1 MTDEQ
6 WTERSTTPEPV
17 APAPPPEAGPTNGS
31 AVASLV
37 LGIVGL
43 TGFPFIPS
51 ILALVF
57 GYKGRREITQ
67 SAGTQSG
74 LGLAKAG
81 IVLGWI
87 GVILIGLV
95 IMFFVWAFVFAVGFN
110 VEEIG
115 RIDEMRNL

>member
-6 WTERSTTPEPV
+6 WSERPMSPEPA
-17 APAPPPEAGPTNGS
+17 APVEPLEAGPTNGS

-43 TGFPFIPS
+43 TGFPVIPS

-57 GYKGRREITQ
+57 GYRARREITQ
-67 SAGTQSG
+67 APGTQSG

-95 IMFFVWAFVFAVGFN
+95 IMFFIWVLAIPVGFS
-110 VEEIG
+110 VSET
-115 RIDEMRNL
+115 RNL

>member
-1 MTDEQ
+1 MTP
-6 WTERSTTPEPV
+6 T
-17 APAPPPEAGPTNGS
+17 PPPEAGPTNGS
-31 AVASLV
+31 AVAALV

-57 GYKGRREITQ
+57 GYRARSEITRA
-67 SAGTQSG
+67 AGTQSG

-87 GVILIGLV
+87 GVVFVLLGILLLAAV
-95 IMFFVWAFVFAVGFN
+95 FVVN
-110 VEEIG
+110 VSSVN
-115 RIDEMRNL
+115 DLRNI

>member
-6 WTERSTTPEPV
+6 WTERSTTPERV
-17 APAPPPEAGPTNGS
+17 VPAARLEAGPTNGS

-43 TGFPFIPS
+43 TGFPVIPS

-57 GYKGRREITQ
+57 GYRARREIAQ
-67 SAGTQSG
+67 AAGTQSG

-87 GVILIGLV
+87 GVVLAVLV
-95 IMFFVWAFVFAVGFN
+95 ILLVIAVFVVSVNFN
-110 VEEIG
+110 VEDF
-115 RIDEMRNL
+115 RNIDDMRNI

>member
-6 WTERSTTPEPV
+6 WSERAMSPEPAAPV
-17 APAPPPEAGPTNGS
+17 APLEAGPTNGS
-31 AVASLV
+31 AIASLV

-43 TGFPFIPS
+43 TGFPVIPS

-57 GYKGRREITQ
+57 GYRARREIAQ
-67 SAGTQSG
+67 AAGTQSG

-87 GVILIGLV
+87 GVILTGLV
-95 IMFFVWAFVFAVGFN
+95 MMFIIWAVVISVGFN
-110 VEEIG
+110 VDEI
-115 RIDEMRNL
+115 RNL

>member
-1 MTDEQ
+1 MSEEQ
-6 WTERSTTPEPV
+6 WSERTTSSEAATPM
-17 APAPPPEAGPTNGS
+17 PPPEAGPTNGS
-31 AVASLV
+31 AVAALV

-57 GYKGRREITQ
+57 GYRARSEITQ
-67 SAGTQSG
+67 AAGTQSG

-87 GVILIGLV
+87 GVIFAVLV
-95 IMFFVWAFVFAVGFN
+95 ILLVIAVFVVSVNFSVGE
-110 VEEIG
+110 VG
-115 RIDEMRNL
+115 RFEEMRNL